1 MVILVFTKRYMVV
14 VIGILP
20 FYPQANLVSISMKR
34 MIFRLYLMASSFM
47 KKKNLIF

>member
-1 MVILVFTKRYMVV
+1 M

-20 FYPQANLVSISMKR
+20 CLVSFYLQANLVSISMKR
-34 MIFRLYLMASSFM
+34 MIYRLYLMASSFM